1 MVVDARGH
9 LLETLAMRDG
19 DPEPDKTARFLNRVA
34 IKLMYGPIRLIA
46 SAAGG
51 LLTTVAFARIWRAV
65 AGKDKAPEATDKAQS
80 WVDILPAAALHGIVF
95 GVVKAVVDRAGAK
108 QFERM
113 TGKWPGRSSRR
124 AADTQP

>member
-1 MVVDARGH
+1 
-9 LLETLAMRDG
+9 
-19 DPEPDKTARFLNRVA
+19 
-34 IKLMYGPIRLIA
+34 MYGPIRLIA
-46 SAAGG
+46 SVAGG

-65 AGKDKAPEATDKAQS
+65 AGKGKVPEATNQAQS

-95 GVVKAVVDRAGAK
+95 GVVKALVDRAGAE

-113 TGKWPGRSSRR
+113 TGKWPGKSSPT